1 MKAATL
7 LRRDSNTGVCEIFK
21 NTFFHRT
28 PTMAVSGLQKD
39 FLTKKIIQN
48 HLCYHLCIAS
58 QFHQSYSP
66 QLATFLTLSFITD
79 DLKCLNIV
87 AQQICKDKLKR
98 IF

>member
-39 FLTKKIIQN
+39 FLTKKN
-48 HLCYHLCIAS
+48 HWKSFVLS
-58 QFHQSYSP
+58 SVYSKP
-66 QLATFLTLSFITD
+66 ILSKLQPTACNFFNIKLHHRWFEMFDYSCTA
-79 DLKCLNIV
+79 DL
-87 AQQICKDKLKR
+87 
-98 IF
+98 